1 MAWVLLRKSVV
12 ADHIHNLPRPRIVQT
27 VLRRGTRDECIDLLE
42 EIATLSEHQGTDE
55 IEITLE
61 VAKDRKQ
68 RDYTSQIIT
77 KNNGQRNTSHL
88 SGDASE
94 SDH

>member
-42 EIATLSEHQGTDE
+42 EIATHPEHQGNDD
-55 IEITLE
+55 IEVTLE
-61 VAKDRKQ
+61 VAKDRGQ
-68 RDYTSQIIT
+68 VDYNSKTIR
-77 KNNGQRNTSHL
+77 KGNGQRNTSHL

-94 SDH
+94 SDY